1 MARDVCA
8 FTLRDAVD
16 SALLG
21 KEKPRKKRKTRNN
34 VLMFRIE
41 FDRGAFIGVA
51 CSARRQAVGLGFKV

>member
-21 KEKPRKKRKTRNN
+21 KEKPRKTRNN

-51 CSARRQAVGLGFKV
+51 CSARWQAVGLGFKV